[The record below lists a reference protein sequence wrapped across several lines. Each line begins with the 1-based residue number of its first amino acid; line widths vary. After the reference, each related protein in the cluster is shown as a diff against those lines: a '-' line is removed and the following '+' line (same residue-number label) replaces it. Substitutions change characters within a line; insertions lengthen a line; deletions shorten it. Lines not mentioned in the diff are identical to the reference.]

1 MKCPHCNKKLKVA
14 EHVVDNVETYRSPAL
29 AATLCCGKPIIA
41 RLRTMVV
48 FSVAQT
54 DRTEDDWG
62 NSFEETLFVT
72 NDVEDVV

>member
-62 NSFEETLFVT
+62 DVFTVEPEE
-72 NDVEDVV
+72 VEDVLQ